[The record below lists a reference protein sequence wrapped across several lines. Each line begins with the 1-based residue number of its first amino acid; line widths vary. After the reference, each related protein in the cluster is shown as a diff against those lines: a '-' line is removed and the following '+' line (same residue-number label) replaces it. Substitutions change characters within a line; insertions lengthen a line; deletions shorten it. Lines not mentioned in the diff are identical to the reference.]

1 MGKSL
6 NICLSCGICCDGT
19 LLGFVQLESE
29 ERSRLRK
36 LMDIEEVGD
45 KGFFFQPCSKL
56 GCNGCT
62 IYPDRPKKCGEF
74 QCKMLKAFEK
84 KELDFDS
91 AISVINLVKQKR
103 MTIEKHLTSLPVKLQ
118 SRSFYFKILELKN
131 LLRQDKFRISL
142 SEKHENLLSEIQ
154 ELDQLAGQYFGIAY

>member
-1 MGKSL
+1 MSKSS
-6 NICLSCGICCDGT
+6 NICLSCGICCNGT

-36 LMDIEEVGD
+36 LMEIEEVGE
-45 KGFFFQPCSKL
+45 KGFFFQPCSRL

-62 IYPDRPKKCGEF
+62 IYTDRPRKCGEF
-74 QCKMLKAFEK
+74 QCKMLKSYDK

-103 MTIEKHLTSLPVKLQ
+103 ITIEKHLTSLLVKLQ
-118 SRSFYFKILELKN
+118 SLSFYFKILEFKN
-131 LLRQDKFRISL
+131 LLRQDKFRFSL

-154 ELDQLAGQYFGIAY
+154 ELDQLAGQYFGISY